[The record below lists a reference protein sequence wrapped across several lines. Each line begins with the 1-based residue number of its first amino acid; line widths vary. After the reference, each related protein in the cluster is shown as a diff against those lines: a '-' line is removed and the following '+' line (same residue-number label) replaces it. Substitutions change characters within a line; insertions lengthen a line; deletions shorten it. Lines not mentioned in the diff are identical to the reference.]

1 MKKVVIIGCGFA
13 GLSTVSQLSQS
24 NDLIEITV
32 IDRNENFHFRP
43 LLPDVVSG
51 TVNSRDILY
60 PILNLRQKYGFK
72 YICDTAT
79 DVDFTSKQVIL
90 KSAKIPYDF
99 LVIATGSETP
109 FPKADS
115 FKHFALK
122 LDTAYD
128 ADRIADA
135 VRSATYHNIII
146 CGAGYTGSET
156 ASQVWKL
163 IRKERLQKNVMI
175 VEMLDKILSTM
186 PKWIQDYT
194 TESFKQMGIPVLIN
208 TKVEDID
215 HSRVSLSNGRVI
227 DNSLLIWATGLRPPE
242 LIKNLKVN
250 KDNQGRII
258 TEKDLR
264 FSEGCYA
271 AGDSSCFKKNGEC
284 LRMSVQFSIQQGAC
298 VAENIHRQI
307 NGISTTSFKEKDPG
321 LILPMSN
328 GRSAGSVFDFRV
340 TGWKATILHYTASIY
355 YVKGIFKKAAI
366 ASNLI
371 LN

>member
-13 GLSTVSQLSQS
+13 GLSTVSQLSQL
-24 NDLIEITV
+24 NDLVEITV
-32 IDRNENFHFRP
+32 IDRYENFHFRP

-51 TVNSRDILY
+51 TVNSHDILY
-60 PILNLRQKYGFK
+60 PILKFKEKYGFR
-72 YICDTAT
+72 YICDTAI
-79 DVDFTSKQVIL
+79 DVDFPSKQVIL
-90 KSAKIPYDF
+90 KSAKLPYDF
-99 LVIATGSETP
+99 LVLATGSETP
-109 FPKADS
+109 FPKAES

-128 ADRIADA
+128 ADRITDA
-135 VRSATYHNIII
+135 VRSAAFQNIIV
-146 CGAGYTGSET
+146 CGAGYTGCET
-156 ASQVWKL
+156 ASQIWKL
-163 IRKERLQKNVMI
+163 IRKERLHKNVII
-175 VEMLDKILSTM
+175 VEMLDRILSTM

-194 TESFKQMGIPVLIN
+194 TESFKQMGVPILLN

-215 HSRVSLSNGRVI
+215 HSRITLSNGRII

-242 LIKNLKVN
+242 LIRNLKVN
-250 KDNQGRII
+250 KDHQGRII
-258 TEKDLR
+258 IEKDLR
-264 FSEGCYA
+264 FTEDCYS
-271 AGDSSCFKKNGEC
+271 AGDSGCFLKNGEC

-307 NGISTTSFKEKDPG
+307 TGISTEPFKEKDPG

-328 GRSAGSVFDFRV
+328 GRSAGMVFDFRV
-340 TGWKATILHYTASIY
+340 TGWKATFLHYSTAIY
-355 YVKGIFKKAAI
+355 FVNGILKKAGI